1 MKISNET
8 KVGALTAIAIT
19 FLILGFNY
27 MANEGDMFKSKT
39 YYVAVYNQA
48 PGINKGQKVLLNGY
62 KIGYIHSVAYE
73 QSIDKVIVVLKITE
87 KLNIPSGSNAQIISE
102 DILGSRAIKL
112 ILNKSSNVYLNS
124 WDTLNTSIEI
134 SKLDELSRT
143 VDPMVHKIE
152 DMIEY
157 VDSVLL
163 RTGQLQSTIQKTA
176 QTIQAIQN
184 VANRTDQLM
193 ANNAANLKET
203 ISNLRKLS
211 SELSQ
216 NRDKIG
222 STVSNIEAFS
232 SAINEKNIAD
242 KLYNVSA
249 HLEEITAKLL
259 VSDNSAG
266 KLLEDKA
273 ALYDTLLS
281 TINEVQ
287 ALVIDLQQFPD
298 KYLPMPWGRKQR
310 QKAIEASAKQ
320 RNNK

>member
-1 MKISNET
+1 LKISNET

-27 MANEGDMFKSKT
+27 MANEGDMFKSKA

-87 KLNIPSGSNAQIISE
+87 NLTVPQGSTAQIISE

-112 ILNKSSNVYLNS
+112 ILNKDANKYLQS
-124 WDTLNTSIEI
+124 WDTLKTSIEI

-143 VDPMVHKIE
+143 VDPMVHRIE

-163 RTGQLQSTIQKTA
+163 RTGQLQSTIQKTT
-176 QTIQAIQN
+176 QTIQSIQN
-184 VANRTDQLM
+184 VANRTDKLM
-193 ANNAANLKET
+193 ADNAQSLKET
-203 ISNLRKLS
+203 IINLRRIS
-211 SELSQ
+211 SEIAQ
-216 NRDKIG
+216 NKDKIG
-222 STVSNIEAFS
+222 NTLHQIETFS
-232 SAINEKNIAD
+232 SSLNENGISD
-242 KLYNVSA
+242 KLNNVSDN
-249 HLEEITAKLL
+249 LEEITAKLL
-259 VSDNSAG
+259 MSNNSAG
-266 KLLEDKA
+266 KLLDDNA

-281 TINEVQ
+281 TIQEVQ
-287 ALVIDLQQFPD
+287 ILVADLHNFPD
-298 KYLPMPWGRKQR
+298 KYLPMPWGKKQR
-310 QKAIEASAKQ
+310 KKAIEASAKQ
-320 RNNK
+320 RNN